1 MSFESK
7 YVAPKGTAP
16 LLLERLRKSFAQ
28 DGEYPVNQVH
38 SVYYDT
44 AAGDAFAEVD
54 NGDFY
59 KTKVR
64 VRWYGSMTD
73 GSRREGPVF
82 VECKSKSGPKRHKIR
97 VKLDSVRTDL
107 PLHHP
112 QWLSLPQVLLEQG
125 AMIPRGLLQPTIHV
139 SYRRHRFLEST
150 HDLRIALDSDIRAAA
165 AHPRFARVHALMRRP
180 APWLVFEAKGAT
192 RQLPPSLRF
201 VKALGARRMA
211 FSKYGL
217 WNELL

>member
-7 YVAPKGTAP
+7 YVAPRGLAP
-16 LLLERLRKSFAQ
+16 LLLERLRKTFPL

-44 AAGDAFAEVD
+44 VDGAAFGEVD

-64 VRWYGSMTD
+64 VRWYARPEAG
-73 GSRREGPVF
+73 GRREGPVF
-82 VECKSKSGPKRHKIR
+82 VECKSKTGTKRHKIR
-97 VKLDSVRTDL
+97 VKLDAVPTDR

-112 QWLSLPQVLLEQG
+112 CWLGLPQLLLEHG
-125 AMIPRGLLQPTIHV
+125 AEIPRGLLQPTIHV
-139 SYRRHRFLEST
+139 SYRRHRFVEPTS
-150 HDLRIALDSDIRAAA
+150 DLRIALDSDIRAAGV
-165 AHPRFARVHALMRRP
+165 HRRFSRSQSMMQQP
-180 APWLVFEAKGAT
+180 APLLVFEAKGAT
-192 RQLPPSLRF
+192 RELPASLRF
-201 VKALGARRMA
+201 VKTMGARRMA

-217 WNELL
+217 WNEIL